1 MNNDIFDYHIHI
13 EHFSS
18 LLLWLTLL
26 CLLGIFITGWPMM
39 MMSRF
44 FLTEKDKDT
53 GKIRKFSII
62 DFELPFSFTR
72 FKNIIDD
79 ISEKTKDIVRMNLK
93 LDYKFMPFAYLFLFF
108 GGWYIMQRHHLF
120 SLNDEYYKILF
131 FPFIAWL
138 MDIVE
143 NMLALECLVKLTK
156 TNSRL
161 LFFVSLVKWLIIFGF
176 LVMLF
181 LIDRQALTID
191 D

>member
-18 LLLWLTLL
+18 LLLWLTIL
-26 CLLGIFITGWPMM
+26 CLLGIFITSWPMM

-44 FLTEKDKDT
+44 FLTERDTDT
-53 GKIRKFSII
+53 GKVRKFSII
-62 DFELPFSFTR
+62 DFELPYSFRR
-72 FKNIIDD
+72 FRNIVDH
-79 ISEKTKDIVRMNLK
+79 ISEKTKDTVRMNLK
-93 LDYKFMPFAYLFLFF
+93 LDFKFMPFAYLFLFF

-120 SLNDEYYKILF
+120 FLNDEVYKILF

-138 MDIVE
+138 MDAVE

-161 LFFVSLVKWLIIFGF
+161 LFFASTVKWLIIFAY
-176 LVMLF
+176 LILLF
-181 LIDRQALTID
+181 VIDWQALHN
-191 D
+191 